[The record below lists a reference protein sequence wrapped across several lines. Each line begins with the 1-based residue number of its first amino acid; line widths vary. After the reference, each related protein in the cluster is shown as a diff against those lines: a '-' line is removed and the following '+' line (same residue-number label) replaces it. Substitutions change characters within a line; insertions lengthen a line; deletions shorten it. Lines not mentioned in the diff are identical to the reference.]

1 MEKTTTK
8 TGLPSNLEKYVYILC
23 TAILHWPTLQIA
35 TLLNENKR
43 IYAQMHQRYK
53 FKM

>member
-1 MEKTTTK
+1 MEKTPTK
-8 TGLPSNLEKYVYILC
+8 TKLPSNLEKYVQILR

-43 IYAQMHQRYK
+43 IYAQMHPRYK
-53 FKM
+53 SKM

>member
-8 TGLPSNLEKYVYILC
+8 TGLSSILEKYVHILC
-23 TAILHWPTLQIA
+23 AAILHRPTLQIA

-43 IYAQMHQRYK
+43 IYAQMHLIYK
-53 FKM
+53 SKM

>member
-8 TGLPSNLEKYVYILC
+8 TGLSSNLEKYVHILC
-23 TAILHWPTLQIA
+23 TAILHWPTFQTA

-43 IYAQMHQRYK
+43 IYAQMHPIYK
-53 FKM
+53 SKM